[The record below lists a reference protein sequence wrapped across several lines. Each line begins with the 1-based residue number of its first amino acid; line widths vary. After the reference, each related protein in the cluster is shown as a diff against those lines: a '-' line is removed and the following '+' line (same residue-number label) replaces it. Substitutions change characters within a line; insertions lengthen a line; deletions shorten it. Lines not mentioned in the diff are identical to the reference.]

1 MAKLRIY
8 NDIDSQD
15 NKFWYQWWGGNC
27 VCFQDIDAFAASIP
41 KDDDTIDMRIFC
53 NGGSVVEGWA
63 IYDRLRQSGKKIS
76 CTVEGK
82 AASMATIIMLAA
94 PKENRKAYEN
104 AAFLLHNPWVPG
116 WCLGDQ
122 LNAKDLKN
130 QSEEMQMW
138 QDKMVDAYVERCEC
152 DREEIQALMDKDI
165 FISTSEALRLGLIS
179 STVAPISASASKR
192 NIENFINSKQQNPKA
207 MEKKTEVKASLLNKI
222 LAKLGVKTLEEAEQ
236 AVAEPQAKAE
246 PKAMELNTA
255 DGQTLTV
262 EREEGDPQVGDK
274 ASPDGTFEMPDGKT
288 IVVEDGVITDIQ
300 TAGNEG
306 NEGGEGNEGN
316 EGGEGGS
323 ASSTDDTVAK
333 LQQQVAALKQ
343 QVAALKQQLND
354 TKAQLAGAQVLAKS
368 KEDMRILNAVKM
380 AGGAE
385 KVLAGYSSHYQPA
398 QRQPSGKGAGDNVN
412 AVEEGKNAIKERLA
426 KLHKKGKK

>member
-1 MAKLRIY
+1 M
-8 NDIDSQD
+8 
-15 NKFWYQWWGGNC
+15 
-27 VCFQDIDAFAASIP
+27 CFQDIDAFAASIP
-41 KDDDTIDMRIFC
+41 KDDDSIDMRIFC

-94 PKENRKAYEN
+94 PKESRKAYEN

-116 WCLGDQ
+116 WGLGDQ

-130 QSEEMQMW
+130 LGEEMQMW

-165 FISTSEALRLGLIS
+165 FINTSEALRLGLIS
-179 STVAPISASASKR
+179 STIVPLSASASKR

-207 MEKKTEVKASLLNKI
+207 MEKKTEVKASLLDKI

-262 EREEGDPQVGDK
+262 EREEGEPQVGDK

-300 TAGNEG
+300 TADNTDND
-306 NEGGEGNEGN
+306 NEGG

-323 ASSTDDTVAK
+323 ASSTDNDTLAK
-333 LQQQVAALKQ
+333 LKQ

-354 TKAQLAGAQVLAKS
+354 TKAQLAGAQKLAKS

-398 QRQPSGKGAGDNVN
+398 QRQPSGKGAGEQVDVK
-412 AVEEGKNAIKERLA
+412 ADA
-426 KLHKKGKK
+426 KTISEKVKAYRSKKRPSKD

>member
-15 NKFWYQWWGGNC
+15 NKFWYQWWGSDC

-94 PKENRKAYEN
+94 PKESRKAYEN

-130 QSEEMQMW
+130 LGEEMQMW
-138 QDKMVDAYVERCEC
+138 QDKMVDAYVERCGC

-165 FISTSEALRLGLIS
+165 FICTSEALRLGLIS

-192 NIENFINSKQQNPKA
+192 NIEQFINSKQQNPKA
-207 MEKKTEVKASLLNKI
+207 MEKKTEVKASLLDKI

-236 AVAEPQAKAE
+236 AVEEPQAKVE

-300 TAGNEG
+300 TADDTDNEG
-306 NEGGEGNEGN
+306 DEGGD
-316 EGGEGGS
+316 GGS
-323 ASSTDDTVAK
+323 ASSTDNDTVAN
-333 LQQQVAALKQ
+333 LKQ
-343 QVAALKQQLND
+343 QVAALKQQLSD
-354 TKAQLAGAQVLAKS
+354 TKAQLAGAQKLAKS

-398 QRQPSGKGAGDNVN
+398 QRQPSGKGAGEQVDVK
-412 AVEEGKNAIKERLA
+412 ADA
-426 KLHKKGKK
+426 KTISEKVKAFRSKKHPSKD

>member
-15 NKFWYQWWGGNC
+15 NKFWYQWFGGDC
-27 VCFQDIDAFAASIP
+27 VCFQDIDVFAASIP
-41 KDDDTIDMRIFC
+41 ENDDTIDMRIFC

-63 IYDRLRQSGKKIS
+63 IYDRLRQSGKKIT
-76 CTVEGK
+76 CTIEGK

-94 PKENRKAYEN
+94 PKESRKAYEN

-130 QSEEMQMW
+130 QGEEMQMW
-138 QDKMVDAYVERCEC
+138 QDKMVEAYVERCGC

-192 NIENFINSKQQNPKA
+192 NIEQFINSKQQNPKA
-207 MEKKTEVKASLLNKI
+207 MEKKTEVKASLLDKI
-222 LAKLGVKTLEEAEQ
+222 LAKFGVKTLEEAEQ
-236 AVAEPQAKAE
+236 ALAEPQAKVE

-300 TAGNEG
+300 TADNE
-306 NEGGEGNEGN
+306 EPDN

-323 ASSTDDTVAK
+323 ASSTDNDTVAK

-343 QVAALKQQLND
+343 QLSD
-354 TKAQLAGAQVLAKS
+354 TKAQLVSAQKLAKS

-398 QRQPSGKGAGDNVN
+398 QRQPSGKGAGEQVDVK
-412 AVEEGKNAIKERLA
+412 ADA
-426 KLHKKGKK
+426 KTISEKVKAYRFKKRPSKD

>member
-15 NKFWYQWWGGNC
+15 NKFWYQWWGSDC

-94 PKENRKAYEN
+94 PKESRKAYEN

-192 NIENFINSKQQNPKA
+192 NIENFINSKQQNP
-207 MEKKTEVKASLLNKI
+207 MEKKTEVKASLLDKI

-300 TAGNEG
+300 TADNTD
-306 NEGGEGNEGN
+306 NEGG

-323 ASSTDDTVAK
+323 ASSTDNDTVAK
-333 LQQQVAALKQ
+333 LKQ
-343 QVAALKQQLND
+343 QIAALKQQLND
-354 TKAQLAGAQVLAKS
+354 TKAQLASAQKLAKS

-398 QRQPSGKGAGDNVN
+398 QRQPSGKGAGEQVDVK
-412 AVEEGKNAIKERLA
+412 ADVKTISEKVKAYRC
-426 KLHKKGKK
+426 KKRPSKD

>member
-15 NKFWYQWWGGNC
+15 NKFWYQWWGGDC
-27 VCFQDIDAFAASIP
+27 VCYQDIDVFAASIP

-63 IYDRLRQSGKKIS
+63 IYDRLRQSGKKIT
-76 CTVEGK
+76 CTIEGK

-94 PKENRKAYEN
+94 PKESRKAYEN

-130 QSEEMQMW
+130 QGEEMQMW
-138 QDKMVDAYVERCEC
+138 QDKMVDAYVERCGC

-165 FISTSEALRLGLIS
+165 FISTSEALHLGLIS

-207 MEKKTEVKASLLNKI
+207 MEKKTEVKASLLDKI

-236 AVAEPQAKAE
+236 AVAEPQAKVE

-274 ASPDGTFEMPDGKT
+274 ASPDGMFEMPDGKT

-300 TAGNEG
+300 TADNE
-306 NEGGEGNEGN
+306 EPDN

-323 ASSTDDTVAK
+323 ASSTDNDTVAN
-333 LQQQVAALKQ
+333 LQQ

-354 TKAQLAGAQVLAKS
+354 TKAQLASAQKLAKS

-385 KVLAGYSSHYQPA
+385 KVLAGFSSHYQPS
-398 QRQPSGKGAGDNVN
+398 QRQPSGKGAGEQVDVK
-412 AVEEGKNAIKERLA
+412 ADA
-426 KLHKKGKK
+426 KTISEKVKAYRFKKRPSKD

>member
-41 KDDDTIDMRIFC
+41 KDDDAIDMRIFC

-94 PKENRKAYEN
+94 PKESRKAYEN

-165 FISTSEALRLGLIS
+165 FISSSEALRLGLIS

-192 NIENFINSKQQNPKA
+192 NIEQFINSKQQNPKA
-207 MEKKTEVKASLLNKI
+207 MEKKTEVKASLLDKI

-236 AVAEPQAKAE
+236 AVAEPQAKEE

-300 TAGNEG
+300 TAY
-306 NEGGEGNEGN
+306 NEGGEGGEGN

-323 ASSTDDTVAK
+323 ASSTDDETVAK
-333 LQQQVAALKQ
+333 LKQ

-354 TKAQLAGAQVLAKS
+354 TKAQLAGAQKLAKS
-368 KEDMRILNAVKM
+368 EEDMRILNAVKM

-398 QRQPSGKGAGDNVN
+398 QRQPSGKGAGGNVN

>member
-15 NKFWYQWWGGNC
+15 NKFWYQWFGGDC
-27 VCFQDIDAFAASIP
+27 VCFQDIDAFEASIP

-63 IYDRLRQSGKKIS
+63 IYDRLRQSGKNIT

-94 PKENRKAYEN
+94 PKESRKAYEN
-104 AAFLLHNPWVPG
+104 AAFLMHNPWVPG

-138 QDKMVDAYVERCEC
+138 QDKMVDAYVERCGC

-207 MEKKTEVKASLLNKI
+207 MEKKTEVKASLLDKI

-236 AVAEPQAKAE
+236 AVAEPQAKSE

-288 IVVEDGVITDIQ
+288 IVVENGVITDIQ
-300 TAGNEG
+300 TADDTDTD
-306 NEGGEGNEGN
+306 NEGGD
-316 EGGEGGS
+316 GGS

-333 LQQQVAALKQ
+333 LQKQVS
-343 QVAALKQQLND
+343 ALKQQLND
-354 TKAQLAGAQVLAKS
+354 TKAALAGAQKLAKS
-368 KEDMRILNAVKM
+368 KEDMRILNAVKI

-385 KVLAGYSSHYQPA
+385 KVFAGYSSHYQPA

-412 AVEEGKNAIKERLA
+412 AVEEGKNAIKDRLA

>member
-1 MAKLRIY
+1 M
-8 NDIDSQD
+8 
-15 NKFWYQWWGGNC
+15 
-27 VCFQDIDAFAASIP
+27 CFQDIDAFAASIP

-94 PKENRKAYEN
+94 PKESRKAYEN

-116 WCLGDQ
+116 WGLGDQ

-130 QSEEMQMW
+130 LGEEMQMW

-165 FISTSEALRLGLIS
+165 FINTSEALRLGLIS
-179 STVAPISASASKR
+179 STIVPLSASASKR
-192 NIENFINSKQQNPKA
+192 NIENFINSKQQNP
-207 MEKKTEVKASLLNKI
+207 MEKKTEVKASLLDQI

-300 TAGNEG
+300 TADNTDND
-306 NEGGEGNEGN
+306 NEGG

-323 ASSTDDTVAK
+323 ASSTDNDTLAK
-333 LQQQVAALKQ
+333 LKQ

-354 TKAQLAGAQVLAKS
+354 TKAQLAGAQKLAKS

-398 QRQPSGKGAGDNVN
+398 QRQPSGKGAGEQVDVK
-412 AVEEGKNAIKERLA
+412 ADA
-426 KLHKKGKK
+426 KTISEKVKAYRSKKRPSKD

>member
-15 NKFWYQWWGGNC
+15 NKFWYQWWGGDC

-94 PKENRKAYEN
+94 PKESRKAYEN

-116 WCLGDQ
+116 WGLGDQ

-130 QSEEMQMW
+130 LGEEMQMW

-165 FISTSEALRLGLIS
+165 FINTSEALRLGLIS
-179 STVAPISASASKR
+179 STVPALSASASKR

-207 MEKKTEVKASLLNKI
+207 MEKKTEVKASLLDKI

-236 AVAEPQAKAE
+236 VVEEPQAKAE
-246 PKAMELNTA
+246 PKAMELNT
-255 DGQTLTV
+255 
-262 EREEGDPQVGDK
+262 
-274 ASPDGTFEMPDGKT
+274 SDGKT

-300 TAGNEG
+300 TADNTDNDTD
-306 NEGGEGNEGN
+306 NEGG

-323 ASSTDDTVAK
+323 ASSTDNDTVAK
-333 LQQQVAALKQ
+333 LKQ

-354 TKAQLAGAQVLAKS
+354 TKAQLAGAQKLAKS

>member
-15 NKFWYQWWGGNC
+15 NKFWYQWLGGDC
-27 VCFQDIDAFAASIP
+27 VCFQDIDVFAASIP
-41 KDDDTIDMRIFC
+41 ENDDTIDMRIFC

-63 IYDRLRQSGKKIS
+63 IYDRLRQSGKKIT
-76 CTVEGK
+76 CTIEGK

-94 PKENRKAYEN
+94 PKESRKAYEN

-130 QSEEMQMW
+130 QGEEMQMW
-138 QDKMVDAYVERCEC
+138 QDKMVDAYVERCGC

-192 NIENFINSKQQNPKA
+192 NIEQFINSKQQNPKA
-207 MEKKTEVKASLLNKI
+207 MEKKTEVKASLLDKI
-222 LAKLGVKTLEEAEQ
+222 LAKFGVKTLEEAEQ
-236 AVAEPQAKAE
+236 ALAEPQAKVE

-300 TAGNEG
+300 TADNTDTDTDDTD
-306 NEGGEGNEGN
+306 ND
-316 EGGEGGS
+316 GGS
-323 ASSTDDTVAK
+323 ASSTDSDTVAK
-333 LQQQVAALKQ
+333 LQQ

-354 TKAQLAGAQVLAKS
+354 TKAQLASAQKLAKS

-398 QRQPSGKGAGDNVN
+398 QRQPSGKGAGEQVDVK
-412 AVEEGKNAIKERLA
+412 ADA
-426 KLHKKGKK
+426 KTISEKVKAYRFKKRPSKD

>member
-15 NKFWYQWWGGNC
+15 NKFWYQWWGSDC

-63 IYDRLRQSGKKIS
+63 IYDRLRQSGKKIT
-76 CTVEGK
+76 CTIEGK

-94 PKENRKAYEN
+94 PKESRKAYEN

-130 QSEEMQMW
+130 QGEEMQMW

-179 STVAPISASASKR
+179 STVAPISASTSKR
-192 NIENFINSKQQNPKA
+192 NIEQFINSKQQNPKA
-207 MEKKTEVKASLLNKI
+207 MEKKTEVKASLLDKI

-236 AVAEPQAKAE
+236 AVAEPQAKEE
-246 PKAMELNTA
+246 PKGMELNTA

-288 IVVEDGVITDIQ
+288 IVVKDGVITDIQ
-300 TAGNEG
+300 TADNE
-306 NEGGEGNEGN
+306 EPDN

-323 ASSTDDTVAK
+323 ASSTDNDTVAK
-333 LQQQVAALKQ
+333 LKQ
-343 QVAALKQQLND
+343 QVTALKQQLSD
-354 TKAQLAGAQVLAKS
+354 TKAQLAGAQKLAKS

-385 KVLAGYSSHYQPA
+385 KVLAGFSSHYQPA
-398 QRQPSGKGAGDNVN
+398 QRQPSGKGAGEQVDVK
-412 AVEEGKNAIKERLA
+412 ADA
-426 KLHKKGKK
+426 KTISEKVKAYRSKKHPSNG

>member
-1 MAKLRIY
+1 
-8 NDIDSQD
+8 
-15 NKFWYQWWGGNC
+15 
-27 VCFQDIDAFAASIP
+27 
-41 KDDDTIDMRIFC
+41 
-53 NGGSVVEGWA
+53 
-63 IYDRLRQSGKKIS
+63 
-76 CTVEGK
+76 
-82 AASMATIIMLAA
+82 MATIIMLAA
-94 PKENRKAYEN
+94 PKESRKAYEN
-104 AAFLLHNPWVPG
+104 ASFLLHNPWVPG

-138 QDKMVDAYVERCEC
+138 QDKMVDAYVERCGC

-207 MEKKTEVKASLLNKI
+207 MEKKTEVKASLLDKI

-236 AVAEPQAKAE
+236 AVAEPQAKSE

-288 IVVEDGVITDIQ
+288 IVVENGVITDIQ
-300 TAGNEG
+300 TADDPDTDNEAG
-306 NEGGEGNEGN
+306 D
-316 EGGEGGS
+316 GGS
-323 ASSTDDTVAK
+323 ASSTDNDTVAK
-333 LQQQVAALKQ
+333 LQQQVS
-343 QVAALKQQLND
+343 ALKQQLSD
-354 TKAQLAGAQVLAKS
+354 TKAQLAGAQKLAKS

-412 AVEEGKNAIKERLA
+412 AVEEGKNAIKDRLA

>member
-15 NKFWYQWWGGNC
+15 NKFWYQWFGGDC

-41 KDDDTIDMRIFC
+41 EDDDTIDMRIFC

-94 PKENRKAYEN
+94 PKESRRAYEN
-104 AAFLLHNPWVPG
+104 ASLLLHNPWIPCWALEEQVT
-116 WCLGDQ
+116 
-122 LNAKDLKN
+122 AKDLEN
-130 QSEEMQMW
+130 HAEEMRMW
-138 QDKMVDAYVERCEC
+138 QNKMVDAYVERCGC
-152 DREEIQALMDKDI
+152 DREEVQALMDKDI
-165 FISTSEALRLGLIS
+165 FIDTKEAIRLGLIS
-179 STVAPISASASKR
+179 STVPAISASTGKSVSS
-192 NIENFINSKQQNPKA
+192 FINNSKKQNPMAK
-207 MEKKTEVKASLLNKI
+207 EQKKEIKASLLDKI
-222 LAKLGVKTLEEAEQ
+222 LAHFGVKSLDEVEQ
-236 AVAEPQAKAE
+236 KVYEPQSEK
-246 PKAMELNTA
+246 KDDVVAMELNTS
-255 DGQTLTV
+255 DGQVLTV

-288 IVVEDGVITDIQ
+288 IVVEDGVITDIKS
-300 TAGNEG
+300 ADDNED
-306 NEGGEGNEGN
+306 ND

-323 ASSTDDTVAK
+323 ASSTDNDTVAK
-333 LQQQVAALKQ
+333 LKQ
-343 QVAALKQQLND
+343 QVAALKQQLNE
-354 TKAQLAGAQVLAKS
+354 TKAQLAGAQKLAKS

-380 AGGAE
+380 AGGTE

>member
-15 NKFWYQWWGGNC
+15 NKFWYQWWGGDC
-27 VCFQDIDAFAASIP
+27 VCFQDIDVFAASIP
-41 KDDDTIDMRIFC
+41 ENDDTIDMRIFC

-63 IYDRLRQSGKKIS
+63 IYDRLRQSGKKIT
-76 CTVEGK
+76 CTIEGK

-94 PKENRKAYEN
+94 PKESRKAYEN

-130 QSEEMQMW
+130 QGEEMQMW
-138 QDKMVDAYVERCEC
+138 QDKMVDAYVERCGC

-192 NIENFINSKQQNPKA
+192 NIEQFINSKQQNPKA
-207 MEKKTEVKASLLNKI
+207 MEKKTEVKASLLDKI
-222 LAKLGVKTLEEAEQ
+222 LAKFGVKTLEEAEQ
-236 AVAEPQAKAE
+236 ALAEPQANVEPQAKVE

-288 IVVEDGVITDIQ
+288 IVVEDGVITDIK
-300 TAGNEG
+300 TADDTD
-306 NEGGEGNEGN
+306 NEGG

-323 ASSTDDTVAK
+323 ASSTDNDTVAK

-343 QVAALKQQLND
+343 QLSD
-354 TKAQLAGAQVLAKS
+354 TKAQLASAQKLAKS

-398 QRQPSGKGAGDNVN
+398 QRQPSGKGAGEQVDVK
-412 AVEEGKNAIKERLA
+412 ADA
-426 KLHKKGKK
+426 KTISEKVKAYRFNKRPSKD

>member
-15 NKFWYQWWGGNC
+15 NKFWYQWFGGDC

-63 IYDRLRQSGKKIS
+63 IYDRLRQSGKKIT
-76 CTVEGK
+76 CTIEGK

-94 PKENRKAYEN
+94 PKESRKAYEN
-104 AAFLLHNPWVPG
+104 AAFLLHNPWIPG

-130 QSEEMQMW
+130 QGEEMQMW
-138 QDKMVDAYVERCEC
+138 QDKMVDAYVERCGC

-192 NIENFINSKQQNPKA
+192 NIEQFINSKQNPKA
-207 MEKKTEVKASLLNKI
+207 MEKKTEVKASLLDKI

-236 AVAEPQAKAE
+236 AVAEPQAKVVE

-300 TAGNEG
+300 TADNTD
-306 NEGGEGNEGN
+306 N

-323 ASSTDDTVAK
+323 ASSTDNDTVAK

-343 QVAALKQQLND
+343 QLSD
-354 TKAQLAGAQVLAKS
+354 TKAQLASAQKLAKS

-385 KVLAGYSSHYQPA
+385 KVLAGFSSHYQPS
-398 QRQPSGKGAGDNVN
+398 QRQPSGKGAGEQVDVK
-412 AVEEGKNAIKERLA
+412 ADA
-426 KLHKKGKK
+426 KTISEKVKAYRFKKRPSKD

>member
-15 NKFWYQWWGGNC
+15 NKFWYQWWGSDC
-27 VCFQDIDAFAASIP
+27 VCFQDIDVFAASIP
-41 KDDDTIDMRIFC
+41 ENDDTIDMRIFC

-63 IYDRLRQSGKKIS
+63 IYDRLRQSGKKIT

-94 PKENRKAYEN
+94 PKESRKAYEN

-130 QSEEMQMW
+130 QGEEMQMW

-207 MEKKTEVKASLLNKI
+207 MEKKTEVKASLLDKI

-236 AVAEPQAKAE
+236 AVAEPQAKEE

-300 TAGNEG
+300 TADDTDPDNDGD
-306 NEGGEGNEGN
+306 
-316 EGGEGGS
+316 S
-323 ASSTDDTVAK
+323 ASSTDNDTVAK
-333 LQQQVAALKQ
+333 LRQQVAALE
-343 QVAALKQQLND
+343 QQLND
-354 TKAQLAGAQVLAKS
+354 TKAALAGAQKLAKS

-385 KVLAGYSSHYQPA
+385 KVLAGFSSNYQPA

-412 AVEEGKNAIKERLA
+412 PVEEGKNAIKEKLA

>member
-15 NKFWYQWWGGNC
+15 KKFWYQWWGGDC
-27 VCFQDIDAFAASIP
+27 VCFQDIDAFATSIP

-94 PKENRKAYEN
+94 PKESRKAYEN

-116 WCLGDQ
+116 WGLGDQ

-130 QSEEMQMW
+130 LGEEMQMW

-165 FISTSEALRLGLIS
+165 FISTSEAMRLGLIS

-207 MEKKTEVKASLLNKI
+207 MEKKTEVKASLLDKI

-300 TAGNEG
+300 TADNTDNDND
-306 NEGGEGNEGN
+306 NEGG

-323 ASSTDDTVAK
+323 ASSTDNDTVAK
-333 LQQQVAALKQ
+333 LKQ
-343 QVAALKQQLND
+343 QVAALKQQLNE
-354 TKAQLAGAQVLAKS
+354 TKAQLAGAQKLAKS

>member
-15 NKFWYQWWGGNC
+15 NKFWYEWFGSDC
-27 VCFQDIDAFAASIP
+27 VCFQDIDVFAASIP
-41 KDDDTIDMRIFC
+41 ENDDTIDMRIFC

-63 IYDRLRQSGKKIS
+63 IYDRLRQSGKKIT
-76 CTVEGK
+76 CTIEGK

-94 PKENRKAYEN
+94 PKESRKAYEN

-130 QSEEMQMW
+130 QGEEMQMW
-138 QDKMVDAYVERCEC
+138 QDKMVDAYVERCGC

-165 FISTSEALRLGLIS
+165 FISTSDALRLGLIS
-179 STVAPISASASKR
+179 STVAPICASASKR
-192 NIENFINSKQQNPKA
+192 NIEQFINSKQQNPKA
-207 MEKKTEVKASLLNKI
+207 MEKKTEVKASLLDKI
-222 LAKLGVKTLEEAEQ
+222 LAKFGVKTLEEAEQ
-236 AVAEPQAKAE
+236 ALAEPQAKVE

-300 TAGNEG
+300 TADNEEPD
-306 NEGGEGNEGN
+306 NEGGD
-316 EGGEGGS
+316 GGEGGS
-323 ASSTDDTVAK
+323 ASSTDNDTVAK
-333 LQQQVAALKQ
+333 LKQ
-343 QVAALKQQLND
+343 QVAALKQQLSD
-354 TKAQLAGAQVLAKS
+354 TKAQLASAQKLAKS

-398 QRQPSGKGAGDNVN
+398 QRQPSGKGAGEQVDVK
-412 AVEEGKNAIKERLA
+412 ADA
-426 KLHKKGKK
+426 KTISEKVKAYRFKKRQSND

>member
-15 NKFWYQWWGGNC
+15 NKFWYQWWGSDC
-27 VCFQDIDAFAASIP
+27 VCFQDIDVFAASIP

-63 IYDRLRQSGKKIS
+63 IYDRLRQSGKKIT

-94 PKENRKAYEN
+94 PKESRKAYEN

-130 QSEEMQMW
+130 QGEEMQMW

-192 NIENFINSKQQNPKA
+192 NIEQFINSKQQNPKA
-207 MEKKTEVKASLLNKI
+207 MEKKTEVKASLLDKI

-236 AVAEPQAKAE
+236 AVAEPQAKEE

-300 TAGNEG
+300 TADDTDSDND
-306 NEGGEGNEGN
+306 
-316 EGGEGGS
+316 GGS
-323 ASSTDDTVAK
+323 ASSTDNDTVAK
-333 LQQQVAALKQ
+333 LKQ
-343 QVAALKQQLND
+343 QVAALEQQLND
-354 TKAQLAGAQVLAKS
+354 TKAQLAGAQKLAKS

-385 KVLAGYSSHYQPA
+385 KVLAGFSSHYLPA
-398 QRQPSGKGAGDNVN
+398 QRQPSGKGAGEQVDVK
-412 AVEEGKNAIKERLA
+412 ADA
-426 KLHKKGKK
+426 KTISEKVKAFRSKKHPSKG

>member
-15 NKFWYQWWGGNC
+15 NKFWYQWWGSDC
-27 VCFQDIDAFAASIP
+27 VCFQDVDAFAASIP

-94 PKENRKAYEN
+94 PKESRKACEN

-130 QSEEMQMW
+130 QGEEMQMW
-138 QDKMVDAYVERCEC
+138 QDKMVDAYVERCGC

-192 NIENFINSKQQNPKA
+192 NIEQFINSKQQNPKA
-207 MEKKTEVKASLLNKI
+207 MEKKTEVKASLLDKI

-236 AVAEPQAKAE
+236 AVEEPQAKVE

-300 TAGNEG
+300 TADDTDNEG
-306 NEGGEGNEGN
+306 DEGGD
-316 EGGEGGS
+316 GGS
-323 ASSTDDTVAK
+323 ASSTDNDTVAN
-333 LQQQVAALKQ
+333 LKQ
-343 QVAALKQQLND
+343 QVAALKQQLSD
-354 TKAQLAGAQVLAKS
+354 TKAQLAGAQKLAKS

-398 QRQPSGKGAGDNVN
+398 QRQPSGKGAGEQVDVK
-412 AVEEGKNAIKERLA
+412 ADA
-426 KLHKKGKK
+426 KTISEKVKAFRSKKHPSKD

>member
-15 NKFWYQWWGGNC
+15 NKFWYQWWGGDC
-27 VCFQDIDAFAASIP
+27 VCFQDIDVFAASIP

-63 IYDRLRQSGKKIS
+63 IYDRLRQSGKKIT

-94 PKENRKAYEN
+94 PKANRKAYEN

-130 QSEEMQMW
+130 QGEEMQMW

-192 NIENFINSKQQNPKA
+192 NIEQFINSKQQNPKA
-207 MEKKTEVKASLLNKI
+207 MEKKTEVKASLLDKI
-222 LAKLGVKTLEEAEQ
+222 LAKLGVKSLEEAEQ
-236 AVAEPQAKAE
+236 AVAEPQANVEPQAKVE

-288 IVVEDGVITDIQ
+288 IVVEDGVITDIK
-300 TAGNEG
+300 TADDTD
-306 NEGGEGNEGN
+306 NEGG

-323 ASSTDDTVAK
+323 ASSTDNDSVAK
-333 LQQQVAALKQ
+333 LQQ

-354 TKAQLAGAQVLAKS
+354 TKAQLASAQKLAKS

-385 KVLAGYSSHYQPA
+385 KVLAGFCSHYQPS
-398 QRQPSGKGAGDNVN
+398 QRQPSGKGAGEQVDVK
-412 AVEEGKNAIKERLA
+412 ADA
-426 KLHKKGKK
+426 KTISEKVKAYRFKKRPSKD

>member
-1 MAKLRIY
+1 M
-8 NDIDSQD
+8 
-15 NKFWYQWWGGNC
+15 
-27 VCFQDIDAFAASIP
+27 CFQDIDAFAASIP

-94 PKENRKAYEN
+94 PKESRKAYEN

-116 WCLGDQ
+116 WGLGDQ

-130 QSEEMQMW
+130 LGEEMQMW

-165 FISTSEALRLGLIS
+165 FINTSEALRLGLIS
-179 STVAPISASASKR
+179 STVSALSASASKR

-207 MEKKTEVKASLLNKI
+207 MEKKTEVKASLLDKI

-236 AVAEPQAKAE
+236 AVAEPQDKAE

-300 TAGNEG
+300 TADNTDNDTD
-306 NEGGEGNEGN
+306 NEGGEGGY
-316 EGGEGGS
+316 GGS

-343 QVAALKQQLND
+343 QLNE
-354 TKAQLAGAQVLAKS
+354 TKAQLAGAQKLAKS

-385 KVLAGYSSHYQPA
+385 KVLARYSSHYQPA
-398 QRQPSGKGAGDNVN
+398 QRQPSGKGAGEQVDVK
-412 AVEEGKNAIKERLA
+412 ADA
-426 KLHKKGKK
+426 KTISEKVKAYRSKKHPSNG

>member
-15 NKFWYQWWGGNC
+15 NKFWYQWWGSDC

-63 IYDRLRQSGKKIS
+63 IYDRLRQSGKKIT
-76 CTVEGK
+76 CTIEGK

-94 PKENRKAYEN
+94 PKESRKAYEN

-130 QSEEMQMW
+130 QGEEMQMW

-179 STVAPISASASKR
+179 STVAPISASTSKR
-192 NIENFINSKQQNPKA
+192 NIEQFINSKQQNPKA
-207 MEKKTEVKASLLNKI
+207 MEKKTEVKASLLDKI

-236 AVAEPQAKAE
+236 AVAEPQAKEE
-246 PKAMELNTA
+246 PKGMELNTA

-300 TAGNEG
+300 TADDEEPD
-306 NEGGEGNEGN
+306 NEGGEGGD
-316 EGGEGGS
+316 GGS
-323 ASSTDDTVAK
+323 ASSTDNDTVAK
-333 LQQQVAALKQ
+333 LKQ
-343 QVAALKQQLND
+343 QVAALKQQLSD
-354 TKAQLAGAQVLAKS
+354 TKAQLAGAQKLAKS

-385 KVLAGYSSHYQPA
+385 EVLAGFSSHYQPA
-398 QRQPSGKGAGDNVN
+398 QRQPSGKGAGEQVDVK
-412 AVEEGKNAIKERLA
+412 ADA
-426 KLHKKGKK
+426 KTISEKVKAYRSKKHPSNG

>member
-15 NKFWYQWWGGNC
+15 NKFWYQWFGGDC

-63 IYDRLRQSGKKIS
+63 IYDRLRQSGKNIT
-76 CTVEGK
+76 CTIEGK

-94 PKENRKAYEN
+94 PKESRKAYEN
-104 AAFLLHNPWVPG
+104 AAFLLHNPWIPG

-130 QSEEMQMW
+130 QGEEMQMW
-138 QDKMVDAYVERCEC
+138 QDKMVDAYVERCGC

-192 NIENFINSKQQNPKA
+192 NIEQFINSKQNPKA
-207 MEKKTEVKASLLNKI
+207 MEKKTEVKASLLDKI

-236 AVAEPQAKAE
+236 AVEEPQAKVVE

-300 TAGNEG
+300 TADNTD
-306 NEGGEGNEGN
+306 N

-323 ASSTDDTVAK
+323 ASSTDNDTVAK

-343 QVAALKQQLND
+343 QLSD
-354 TKAQLAGAQVLAKS
+354 TKAQLASAQKLAKS

-398 QRQPSGKGAGDNVN
+398 QRQPSGKGAGEQVDVK
-412 AVEEGKNAIKERLA
+412 ADA
-426 KLHKKGKK
+426 KTISEKVKAYRFKKRPSKD

>member
-15 NKFWYQWWGGNC
+15 NKFWYQWWGSDC
-27 VCFQDIDAFAASIP
+27 VCYQDIDVFAASIP
-41 KDDDTIDMRIFC
+41 ENDDTIDMRIFC

-63 IYDRLRQSGKKIS
+63 IYDRLRQSGKKIT
-76 CTVEGK
+76 CTIEGK

-94 PKENRKAYEN
+94 PKESRKAYEN

-130 QSEEMQMW
+130 QGEEMQMW
-138 QDKMVDAYVERCEC
+138 QDKMVDAYVERCGC

-192 NIENFINSKQQNPKA
+192 NIEQFINSKQQNPKA
-207 MEKKTEVKASLLNKI
+207 MEKKTEVKASLLDKI
-222 LAKLGVKTLEEAEQ
+222 LAKFGVKTLEEAEQ
-236 AVAEPQAKAE
+236 ALAEPQAKVE

-288 IVVEDGVITDIQ
+288 IVVEDGVITDIK
-300 TAGNEG
+300 TADDTD
-306 NEGGEGNEGN
+306 NEGG

-323 ASSTDDTVAK
+323 ASSTDNDTVAK

-343 QVAALKQQLND
+343 QLSD
-354 TKAQLAGAQVLAKS
+354 TKAQLASAQKLAKS

-385 KVLAGYSSHYQPA
+385 KVLAGFSSHYQPS
-398 QRQPSGKGAGDNVN
+398 QRQPSGKGAGEQVDVK
-412 AVEEGKNAIKERLA
+412 ADA
-426 KLHKKGKK
+426 KTISEKVKAYRFKKRPSKD

>member
-1 MAKLRIY
+1 M
-8 NDIDSQD
+8 
-15 NKFWYQWWGGNC
+15 
-27 VCFQDIDAFAASIP
+27 CFQDIDVFAASIP
-41 KDDDTIDMRIFC
+41 ENDDTIDMRIFC

-63 IYDRLRQSGKKIS
+63 IYDRLRQSGKKIT

-94 PKENRKAYEN
+94 PKESRKAYEN

-192 NIENFINSKQQNPKA
+192 NIEQFINSKQQNPKA
-207 MEKKTEVKASLLNKI
+207 MEKKTEVKASLLDKI
-222 LAKLGVKTLEEAEQ
+222 LAKLGVKSLEEAEQ
-236 AVAEPQAKAE
+236 AVEEPQAKVE

-300 TAGNEG
+300 TADDE
-306 NEGGEGNEGN
+306 ETDDTEN

-323 ASSTDDTVAK
+323 ASSTDNDTVAK

-343 QVAALKQQLND
+343 QLSD
-354 TKAQLAGAQVLAKS
+354 TKAQLAGAKKLAKS

-385 KVLAGYSSHYQPA
+385 KVLAGYSSHYQPSR
-398 QRQPSGKGAGDNVN
+398 RQPSGKGAGDNVN

>member
-15 NKFWYQWWGGNC
+15 NKFWYQWWGCDC

-63 IYDRLRQSGKKIS
+63 IYDRLRQSGKKIT
-76 CTVEGK
+76 CTIEGK

-94 PKENRKAYEN
+94 PKESRKAYEN

-130 QSEEMQMW
+130 QGEEMQMW

-179 STVAPISASASKR
+179 STVAPISASTSKR
-192 NIENFINSKQQNPKA
+192 NIEQFINSKQQNPKA
-207 MEKKTEVKASLLNKI
+207 MEKKTEVKASLLDKI

-236 AVAEPQAKAE
+236 AVAEPQAKEE
-246 PKAMELNTA
+246 PKGMELNTA

-300 TAGNEG
+300 TADDEEPD
-306 NEGGEGNEGN
+306 NEGG

-323 ASSTDDTVAK
+323 ASSTDNDTVAK

-343 QVAALKQQLND
+343 QLSD
-354 TKAQLAGAQVLAKS
+354 TKAQLAGAQKLAKS

-385 KVLAGYSSHYQPA
+385 KVLAGFSSHYQPA
-398 QRQPSGKGAGDNVN
+398 QRQPSGKGAGEQVDVK
-412 AVEEGKNAIKERLA
+412 ADA
-426 KLHKKGKK
+426 KTISEKVKAYRSKKHPSNG